1 MESTV
6 SSQEELISL
15 GRWFGEGLTGNEI
28 IALEGILGA
37 GKTTFVKGIAAA
49 IGISEI
55 IISPSFVLL
64 REYESGKFPL
74 FHFDWYRIDTSQEVE
89 KIGYWDYI
97 EMDGIKIIEWP
108 NKFPNLVPDDAKWIK
123 IEMLEDGRKLI
134 W

>member
-28 IALEGILGA
+28 IALQGPLGA
-37 GKTTFVKGIAAA
+37 GKTTFVKGIAEA

-74 FHFDWYRIDTSQEVE
+74 FHFDWYRIDASREVE

>member
-1 MESTV
+1 MESKV
-6 SSQEELISL
+6 LSQEELISL
-15 GRWFGEGLTGNEI
+15 GRWFGEGLVGNEI
-28 IALEGILGA
+28 IALEGPLGA
-37 GKTTFVKGIAAA
+37 GKTTFVKGIASAL
-49 IGISEI
+49 GIPEI

-97 EMDGIKIIEWP
+97 DMDGIKIIEWP

-123 IEMLEDGRKLI
+123 IEILEDGRKLI